1 MFTCPLGF
9 AECCSKGLKAAA
21 TQEGK
26 PDLWGRGQLLLD
38 VPVMACTC
46 KLRAACGRRT
56 SRVCP
61 LTWTLGNR
69 GMHFDVC
76 ADAPTLQVHE
86 PCHKPL
92 AQRGTRRRE
101 MNPKRKTY

>member
-1 MFTCPLGF
+1 MFTCAWGF

-21 TQEGK
+21 TQEGQ
-26 PDLWGRGQLLLD
+26 PDLLGRGQLLLD
-38 VPVMACTC
+38 VPVIACTC

-69 GMHFDVC
+69 GMHFD
-76 ADAPTLQVHE
+76 ALQVHK

-92 AQRGTRRRE
+92 AQGGTRRRE